1 MSIYSKLETPDLM
14 RIAETQENPLVRELC
29 TRLGDALFTIAYLHQ
44 ISAPRPDGHAEAL
57 QAVHDLT
64 A

>member
-1 MSIYSKLETPDLM
+1 MSIYGHLEAPDLL

-29 TRLGDALFTIAYLHQ
+29 TRLGDALFALHYLHQ